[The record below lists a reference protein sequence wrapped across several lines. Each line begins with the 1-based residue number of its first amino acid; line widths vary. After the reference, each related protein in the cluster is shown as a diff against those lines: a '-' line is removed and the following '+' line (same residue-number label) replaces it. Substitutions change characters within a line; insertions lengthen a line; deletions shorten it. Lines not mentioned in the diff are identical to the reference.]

1 MTKQECAVI
10 MAYTGVAMLKG
21 DDLGLFY
28 KYIEHICERP
38 ILTHELASEKVM
50 NEIEE
55 KSKPDFIRLC
65 SQAI

>member
-1 MTKQECAVI
+1 
-10 MAYTGVAMLKG
+10 MLKG